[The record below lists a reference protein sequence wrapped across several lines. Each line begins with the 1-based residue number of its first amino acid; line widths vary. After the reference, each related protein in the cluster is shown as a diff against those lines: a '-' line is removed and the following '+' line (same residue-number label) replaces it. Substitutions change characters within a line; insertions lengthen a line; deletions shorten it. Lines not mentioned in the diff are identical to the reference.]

1 MRQLLLAFSQSL
13 ANGSTHVRGWDILV
27 IGSNGSGFASGGSG
41 SGGSGG
47 FVVLN
52 IGLVTDVSQPL

>member
-27 IGSNGSGFASGGSG
+27 IGSDGSGFASGG
-41 SGGSGG
+41 GGSGG

>member
-41 SGGSGG
+41 SGG